1 MKEFESSMKIDS
13 TEMAQPGLHA
23 NPKQYRTAINAWCMY
38 DWADSAFAT
47 TIMAALFPPF
57 YRSLVTNAGLAE
69 NKATAYWGYTTSIAL
84 IAVALIAPVLGAI
97 ADHTGGKKR
106 YIALFVTVGVIA
118 TALFVFIGSDTWLL
132 GSLLYILGNFGFAAA
147 NIFYESLLPHLAQKN
162 DIDQISTR
170 GYAFGYVGG
179 GILLIVNALWIAKYQ
194 WFGMP
199 DLGFALRASFFS
211 VAVWWALFSIP
222 LFRHVPEP
230 PISRSHVTSRNVVA
244 IGFSRLAA
252 TYREVARYKQLLV
265 FLIAFWL
272 YNDGINTIIKMATA
286 YGDEIGIR
294 VADMTLAL
302 ILTQF
307 VGVPCSFLFGK
318 LAQKITA
325 KLSILLAL
333 CVYLVISIGG
343 FFMQNALHFYI
354 LAFLVGT
361 VQGGSQALSRS
372 LYGAMVPKHKTA
384 EFFGF
389 FSTSSKFA
397 GIAGPLLFGLVSQ
410 ISGASRLSILS
421 LIAFFLLGGFILLKV
436 NVSAGI
442 AAARDAESSRLIHH
456 AIIN

>member
-1 MKEFESSMKIDS
+1 MKV
-13 TEMAQPGLHA
+13 
-23 NPKQYRTAINAWCMY
+23 KQTPQSLQNLYLDPQKYQRAINAWCMY

-57 YRSLVTNAGLAE
+57 YRSLVTSAGLAE

-84 IAVALIAPVLGAI
+84 ILIALIAPVLGAI

-106 YIALFVTVGVIA
+106 YIAFFVSLGIIA
-118 TALFVFIGSDTWLL
+118 TGAFVFIGTDTWQL
-132 GSLLYILGNFGFAAA
+132 GSLLYILGNFGFAGA

-170 GYAFGYVGG
+170 GYAFGYIGG
-179 GILLIVNALWIAKYQ
+179 GILLIVNAIWIAKYP

-199 DLGFALRASFFS
+199 NLGFALRASFFS
-211 VAVWWALFSIP
+211 VAVWWAAFSIP

-230 PISRSHVTSRNVVA
+230 AITRTSRISRNIIS
-244 IGFSRLAA
+244 IGFARLAA
-252 TYREVARYKQLLV
+252 TYREVARYKQLLI

-294 VADMTLAL
+294 VADMTIAL

-318 LAQKITA
+318 LAKKITA
-325 KLSILLAL
+325 KLSILLAIG
-333 CVYLVISIGG
+333 VYLLISIAG
-343 FFMQNALHFYI
+343 FFMQTALHFYI
-354 LAFLVGT
+354 LAFMVGM

-372 LYGAMVPKHKTA
+372 LYGSMVPKHKTA

-410 ISGASRLSILS
+410 LSGASRLSILS
-421 LIAFFLLGGFILLKV
+421 LILFFLLGGIILMKV
-436 NVSAGI
+436 NVADGI
-442 AAARDAESSRLIHH
+442 AAARESET
-456 AIIN
+456 ADVKN

>member
-1 MKEFESSMKIDS
+1 MKVKQIPQS
-13 TEMAQPGLHA
+13 LH
-23 NPKQYRTAINAWCMY
+23 NLNLDPKKYQRAINAWCMY

-57 YRSLVTNAGLAE
+57 YRSLVTSAGLAE

-84 IAVALIAPVLGAI
+84 ILIALIAPVLGAI

-106 YIALFVTVGVIA
+106 YIAFFVSLGIIA
-118 TALFVFIGSDTWLL
+118 TGAFVFIGSDTWQL
-132 GSLLYILGNFGFAAA
+132 GSLLYILGNFGFAGA

-170 GYAFGYVGG
+170 GYAFGYIGG
-179 GILLIVNALWIAKYQ
+179 GILLIVNAIWIAKYQ

-199 DLGFALRASFFS
+199 NLGFALRASFFS
-211 VAVWWALFSIP
+211 VAVWWAVFSIP

-230 PISRSHVTSRNVVA
+230 AITRTSRISRNIIS
-244 IGFSRLAA
+244 IGFARLAA
-252 TYREVARYKQLLV
+252 TYREVARYKQLLI

-294 VADMTLAL
+294 VADMTIAL

-307 VGVPCSFLFGK
+307 VGVPCSFLFGR

-333 CVYLVISIGG
+333 AVYLLISIAG
-343 FFMQNALHFYI
+343 FFMQTALHFYI
-354 LAFLVGT
+354 LAFMVGT

-372 LYGAMVPKHKTA
+372 LYGSMVPKHKTA

-410 ISGASRLSILS
+410 LSGASRLSILS
-421 LIAFFLLGGFILLKV
+421 LILFFLLGGIILMKV
-436 NVSAGI
+436 NVADGI
-442 AAARDAESSRLIHH
+442 AAARDSETADVKK
-456 AIIN
+456 

>member
-1 MKEFESSMKIDS
+1 MKIEP
-13 TEMAQPGLHA
+13 TAHTLTGLVSH
-23 NPKQYRTAINAWCMY
+23 PKRYRTAINAWCMY

-69 NKATAYWGYTTSIAL
+69 NQATAYWGYTTSIAL
-84 IAVALIAPVLGAI
+84 IAVALIAPILGAI

-106 YIALFVTVGVIA
+106 YIALFVAIGVIA
-118 TALFVFIGSDTWLL
+118 TASFVFIGSNTWLL
-132 GSLLYILGNFGFAAA
+132 GSLLYSLGNFGFAAA

-170 GYAFGYVGG
+170 GYAFGYIGG

-199 DLGFALRASFFS
+199 DIGFALRASFFS

-230 PISRSHVTSRNVVA
+230 PVSRTHHLSRNVIV

-252 TYREVARYKQLLV
+252 TYKEISRYKQLLI

-286 YGDEIGIR
+286 YGDELGIR

-307 VGVPCSFLFGK
+307 VGVPFSFLFGK

-325 KLSILLAL
+325 KFSILLAL
-333 CVYLVISIGG
+333 SVYLLISIGG
-343 FFMQNALHFYI
+343 FFMQNALHFYM

-372 LYGAMVPKHKTA
+372 LYGSMVPKHKTA

-421 LIAFFLLGGFILLKV
+421 LIGFFLLGGVILLRV
-436 NVSAGI
+436 NVQEGI
-442 AAARDAESSRLIHH
+442 VAARNSEIAHDMD
-456 AIIN
+456 